1 MEGVMGNREDICS
14 ILIDGDKETVWN
26 AITNEDKLSQWYVP
40 GSPWKIPN
48 QNVGEKVTFTLMPSV
63 HNNLTEK
70 LLMSLTII
78 KVTIFQEFS
87 LYLDSQ
93 QLLMSF
99 VLNEESNG
107 TRVTMNSGGFDQS
120 LANLKALIEGK
131 EIPYI

>member
-1 MEGVMGNREDICS
+1 MGNTEDKCS
-14 ILIDGDKETVWN
+14 ILIDRDKETVWN

-48 QNVGEKVTFTLMPSV
+48 LNVGEKVTFTLMPSV
-63 HNNLTEK
+63 HNNLKEK
-70 LLMSLTII
+70 LLMSLTILN
-78 KVTIFQEFS
+78 VNTFQEFS

-93 QLLMSF
+93 QMLMSF
-99 VLNEESNG
+99 VLDEESNG

-120 LANLKALIEGK
+120 LANLKALIEGN

>member
-1 MEGVMGNREDICS
+1 MGNTEDKCS
-14 ILIDGDKETVWN
+14 ILIDRDKETDWN

-48 QNVGEKVTFTLMPSV
+48 LNVGEKVTFTLMPSV
-63 HNNLTEK
+63 HNNLKEK
-70 LLMSLTII
+70 LLMSLTILN
-78 KVTIFQEFS
+78 VNTFQEFS

-93 QLLMSF
+93 QMLMSF
-99 VLNEESNG
+99 VLDEESNG

-120 LANLKALIEGK
+120 LANLKALIEGN

>member
-78 KVTIFQEFS
+78 KVNIFQEFS